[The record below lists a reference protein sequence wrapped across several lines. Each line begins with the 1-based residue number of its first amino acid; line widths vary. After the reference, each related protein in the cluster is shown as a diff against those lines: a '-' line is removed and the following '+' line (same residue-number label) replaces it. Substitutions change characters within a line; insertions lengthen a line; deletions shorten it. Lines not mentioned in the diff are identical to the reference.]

1 MSPKPALSEANGKQS
16 IRSFFQ
22 RLFDFDL
29 KFDREI
35 VAITILSTLLLMVDY
50 YNRLTP
56 LKVVDRVALYLLI
69 PIGVI
74 LLAFRKS
81 PRVYGFQLGDWRA
94 GLALT
99 AIVIAVAIPILWFIA
114 RADPAVQRY
123 YASEWN
129 AATSLFTFLDLIGWE
144 FFFRGF
150 LLFGYARVFGAHALW
165 LHAVPFA
172 LAHLS
177 KPAVETY
184 STIFGGFLFGLVAWR
199 SKSFVYPFLIHWFI
213 ATFIIFAAAAN

>member
-1 MSPKPALSEANGKQS
+1 MRK
-16 IRSFFQ
+16 
-22 RLFDFDL
+22 LFDFDL

-35 VAITILSTLLLMVDY
+35 VAITILSTLLIMVDY

-69 PIGVI
+69 PLGVI
-74 LLAFRKS
+74 LFAFRKS
-81 PRVYGFQLGDWRA
+81 PKEYGFQWGDWRA

-99 AIVIAVAIPILWFIA
+99 TIVIAIAIPILWFVA
-114 RADPAVQRY
+114 RSDPAMVAY
-123 YASEWN
+123 YAEEWGG
-129 AATSLFTFLDLIGWE
+129 AAPLLTFLDLIGWE

-150 LLFGYARVFGAHALW
+150 VLFGYARVFGSHALW

-199 SKSFVYPFLIHWFI
+199 TKSFIYPFLIHWFI
-213 ATFIIFAAAAN
+213 STFTMFAAASAAF

>member
-1 MSPKPALSEANGKQS
+1 MRK
-16 IRSFFQ
+16 
-22 RLFDFDL
+22 LFTFDL
-29 KFDREI
+29 HFDREV

-56 LKVVDRVALYLLI
+56 LKAIDRVALYLLI
-69 PIGVI
+69 PLGAI
-74 LLAFRKS
+74 LLAFRKP
-81 PRVYGFQLGDWRA
+81 PREYGFQWGDWRA

-99 AIVIAVAIPILWFIA
+99 AIVVAIAAPILWFVA
-114 RADPAVQRY
+114 RSDPAMIRY
-123 YASEWN
+123 YAKEWS
-129 AATSLFTFLDLIGWE
+129 AAAPLLTFLDLIGWE

-165 LHAVPFA
+165 LQAVPFA

-199 SKSFVYPFLIHWFI
+199 SQSFVYPFLIHWFI
-213 ATFIIFAAAAN
+213 ATFTIFAAASAAF